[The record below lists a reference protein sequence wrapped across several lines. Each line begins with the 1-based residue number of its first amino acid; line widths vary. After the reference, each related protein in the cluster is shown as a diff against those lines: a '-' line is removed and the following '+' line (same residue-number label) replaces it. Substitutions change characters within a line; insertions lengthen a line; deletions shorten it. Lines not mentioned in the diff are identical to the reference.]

1 MKLSHMPLLTLL
13 LTCLTPYVFSQN
25 EPKSL
30 PITGHGPDPIAIEKI
45 NENTPTDVIW
55 RSYYKIERDT
65 KTSDE
70 LKIIQRIRILVLAHS
85 YLSTHTRP
93 EGVVPWNIKPPDG
106 GMAGVAPESVKD
118 PKLRAQY
125 VKMIEDN
132 NAKAE
137 AQSTYDAFVTL
148 QNEIVRACVVQA
160 KAKPESAR
168 LVAEAIAKNSKD
180 AKQAES
186 LKRMIA
192 DKGLEQRK

>member
-1 MKLSHMPLLTLL
+1 MKPSHMSLLALL
-13 LTCLTPYVFSQN
+13 LIWLTPHVFSQN

-45 NENTPTDVIW
+45 NENTPTEVIW
-55 RSYYKIERDT
+55 RSYYEIGSDA

-70 LKIIQRIRILVLAHS
+70 FKIVNRIRILVVAHS

-125 VKMIEDN
+125 VKMIEVN
-132 NAKAE
+132 KAKAE

-148 QNEIVRACVVQA
+148 QNEIIRACIVQA

-168 LVAEAIAKNSKD
+168 VVAEAITKASKD
-180 AKQAES
+180 EKQAES
-186 LKRMIA
+186 LKQMVA
-192 DKGLEQRK
+192 DKGLEHKK